1 MSDSMMKRNYLL
13 LAELFDD
20 VRQLPARA
28 RSVAIGGLELRFEL
42 LLSAEA
48 GALVSLA
55 QGTEPGGAAEPEM
68 ELELRFDQQ
77 TVEAL
82 SYQDA
87 QGIRRVYPTP
97 GCLDP
102 REYARQNEFL
112 NLWLID
118 CKTLRHSFRSAT
130 KAAA

>member
-13 LAELFDD
+13 LAQLFDD
-20 VRQLPARA
+20 VRQLPGRA
-28 RSVAIGGLELRFEL
+28 RSAAIGGLELRFEL
-42 LLSAEA
+42 LLAAEN

-55 QGTEPGGAAEPEM
+55 QSSNAGGAAEPEM
-68 ELELRFDQQ
+68 ELELRFDLE

-82 SYQDA
+82 SYQDG
-87 QGIRRVYPTP
+87 QGIRRVYPNP
-97 GCLDP
+97 GQLDP

-112 NLWLID
+112 NLWLTD
-118 CKTLRHSFRSAT
+118 CQALRHSFRSAS

>member
-1 MSDSMMKRNYLL
+1 MSDSMMRRNYQL
-13 LAELFDD
+13 LALLFDD
-20 VRQLPARA
+20 VRRLPQRA
-28 RSVAIGGLELRFEL
+28 RSAAMGGLELRFEL
-42 LLSAEA
+42 LLAAEN

-55 QGTEPGGAAEPEM
+55 QANAGAGTPEPEM
-68 ELELRFDQQ
+68 ELELRFDRE

-97 GCLDP
+97 GKLDP

-112 NLWLID
+112 NLWLSD
-118 CKTLRHSFRSAT
+118 CQALRHSFRSTA